1 MRKRLEESMHEL
13 GSGFSNLRETFIKTL
28 TNIVGDAESLGKEI
42 GQSMMEQMLNAFVE
56 KKYSERITAVNEEW
70 AKALEEGNPQKIDE
84 IRQKVINLYETISSD
99 RVVKQLSDD
108 IKALTD
114 TEKTPFDN
122 LRSSYLSA
130 LTDMN
135 KSTEDFTKEISEM
148 IAQSFID
155 SFVLGDMF
163 DERIEEWKKRYKDI
177 TSDTGL
183 SEEERLK
190 QLRGLSE
197 LIAAERESMQ
207 GEVSNIYDMLG
218 IKSDNDKE
226 DQQASLNMAD
236 KATYDQFELY
246 LGIATAQQIAIE
258 QGNEVRKQILSTL
271 QTMSGITSPNG
282 DTVKEI
288 RSMLRTT
295 NEHLYAIKSATEG
308 IRMEFMPRLQ
318 SIDNKLSK
326 L

>member
-1 MRKRLEESMHEL
+1 MDD
-13 GSGFSNLRETFIKTL
+13 
-28 TNIVGDAESLGKEI
+28 DAQKLGKNI
-42 GQSMMEQMLNAFVE
+42 AVSMMEQMLDTLVD
-56 KKYSERITAVNEEW
+56 KRYSERMKQVNEEW
-70 AKALEEGNPQKIDE
+70 ALALEEGDPTKIE
-84 IRQKVINLYETISSD
+84 AIRQKVISLYETIGND
-99 RVVKQLSDD
+99 GAVRQLADD
-108 IKALTD
+108 IKALTS
-114 TEKTPFDN
+114 TESTPFDN
-122 LRSSYLSA
+122 FRSSYLSA

-218 IKSDNDKE
+218 INDRE
-226 DQQASLNMAD
+226 YQDQQATVNMAD

-246 LGIATAQQIAIE
+246 LGIAMAQQIATE
-258 QGNEVRKQILSTL
+258 QGNAVRQQILSTL

-308 IRMEFMPRLQ
+308 IRQEFMPRLQ
-318 SIDNKLSK
+318 SIDNKLSR

>member
-1 MRKRLEESMHEL
+1 M
-13 GSGFSNLRETFIKTL
+13 
-28 TNIVGDAESLGKEI
+28 
-42 GQSMMEQMLNAFVE
+42 
-56 KKYSERITAVNEEW
+56 
-70 AKALEEGNPQKIDE
+70 
-84 IRQKVINLYETISSD
+84 
-99 RVVKQLSDD
+99 KQLSED
-108 IKALTD
+108 IKSLTA
-114 TEKTPFDN
+114 TESSPFDN
-122 LRSSYLSA
+122 FRSSYLSA

-218 IKSDNDKE
+218 IKSDNDME
-226 DQQASLNMAD
+226 DQQATLNMAD

-246 LGIATAQQIAIE
+246 LGIATAQQIALE
-258 QGNEVRKQILSTL
+258 QGNDVRKQILSTL